1 MEKNSH
7 FEQLHRR
14 RLGDLMTEDFL
25 DFHKSI
31 KIDDEKL
38 ANFPSDGNDLRGFRQ
53 EIGLNFM
60 QTQITLE
67 HKFYLDKKK
76 WCENSPLSAWVFG
89 SADRQMLF
97 WMMAIQPIG
106 EGFSP
111 KLAGEYLQRGRTIVS
126 KELTAMHD
134 IGLIYRNPKEG
145 FQRYYLP
152 SKQLINAALWFAEY
166 YVDTTL
172 TATEH
177 DDRRKFFEYR
187 QAEMQYFSGLKKRAD
202 DAQ

>member
-1 MEKNSH
+1 
-7 FEQLHRR
+7 
-14 RLGDLMTEDFL
+14 MTNDFIEY
-25 DFHKSI
+25 HKSI
-31 KIDDEKL
+31 TTEDEKL
-38 ANFPSDGNDLRGFRQ
+38 SNFPTSGNDLRGLR
-53 EIGLNFM
+53 EVLALNFL
-60 QTQITLE
+60 QTQISLE
-67 HKFYLDKKK
+67 HTIYLDKKK
-76 WCENSPLSAWVFG
+76 WCENNPLSAWVFG
-89 SADRQMLF
+89 SADRQMMF

-134 IGLIYRNPKEG
+134 IGLIYRNSKPG

-166 YVDTTL
+166 YVDTTI

-187 QAEMQYFSGLKKRAD
+187 HAEMQYFSGLKKRAE

>member
-1 MEKNSH
+1 
-7 FEQLHRR
+7 
-14 RLGDLMTEDFL
+14 MTEDFIEY
-25 DFHKSI
+25 HKSI
-31 KIDDEKL
+31 TADDEKL
-38 ANFPSDGNDLRGFRQ
+38 PNFPTDGNDLRDFRQ
-53 EIGLNFM
+53 DMLLKLV
-60 QTQITLE
+60 QTQISLE
-67 HKFYLDKKK
+67 HTIYLDRKK
-76 WCENSPLSAWVFG
+76 WAENNNLSAWIFG
-89 SADRQMLF
+89 SADRQMMF

-111 KLAGEYLQRGRTIVS
+111 KTASQYLQRGRTIVS

-134 IGLIYRNPKEG
+134 LNFIYRNPKEG

-152 SKQLINAALWFAEY
+152 SHRLLNAALWFAEY

-187 QAEMQYFSGLKKRAD
+187 QGEMQYFSDLKKRAK